1 MLVMAFEKTLKD
13 TLEGK
18 TIAAVRY
25 SCDLSLLEIKLED
38 GITVRVIFSVA
49 DKKIA
54 LVVEQLHRDYYEI
67 DA

>member
-1 MLVMAFEKTLKD
+1 MAFEKTLKD

-18 TIAAVRY
+18 TIATVRY
-25 SCDLSLLEIKLED
+25 SRDLSLFEIKLED
-38 GITVRVIFSVA
+38 GITVRVVFSVA